1 MLTITPTNFKA
12 DNKSNM
18 FNQRNNTSQNQI
30 DYGEDYGLDYG
41 NDILDLQSVALDR
54 QRRKEEKKENW
65 HKAGVIAQCGLAF
78 AFLGLLGMELI
89 KHKFNK
95 KVVKM
100 QEEQFKR
107 QFPDIA
113 DKLENKNPVEE
124 LFKNVVKDK
133 AIPDLSADSINPKL
147 KKFINET
154 IEALKVKKEICEYT
168 GSDMPPRM
176 LLLHGPTGT
185 GKTFTAKIFAKAQ
198 GAEYAEV
205 QFSDVSSKYVGE
217 TSVFISNK
225 FKNFA
230 DLAKANPNKKY
241 VVAFN
246 EIDSLINNVEKLGE
260 NNLHLGQNRTSFLNG
275 LDSIK
280 DIPNLTIVG
289 TTNINPNSAKLDAA
303 TLRRF
308 GNIFEIPLPTKEE
321 LKASLKWQLHN
332 CKAAVEKYDFMK
344 ENEKEIDE
352 FLDKM
357 VKRKCAHGDMETI
370 AQNALN
376 KFKLAIKDKPDALKQ
391 KFSIDYLNQALDE
404 KEVIASGIG
413 NGTSY
418 FNFTMPKK
426 LSLWEKIKN
435 KFKRNN

>member
-1 MLTITPTNFKA
+1 MLTITQTNLPPNLPPNFKA
-12 DNKSNM
+12 EQNIFTPQN
-18 FNQRNNTSQNQI
+18 NQSQVI
-30 DYGEDYGLDYG
+30 PMDYGEDV
-41 NDILDLQSVALDR
+41 LDLESIARAKQT
-54 QRRKEEKKENW
+54 QKEQAKENW
-65 HKAGVIAQCGLAF
+65 QKAGVIAQCGLAF
-78 AFLGLLGMELI
+78 AFLGLLAMEVV
-89 KHKFNK
+89 KHKFSK
-95 KVVKM
+95 KALQV

-107 QFPDIA
+107 QFPDMA
-113 DKLENKNPVEE
+113 DKLKGKNPVAE
-124 LFKNVVKDK
+124 LFKDVTKDT

-154 IEALKVKKEICEYT
+154 IESLKVSKEICEYT

-230 DLAKANPNKKY
+230 DLAKANPDKKY

-308 GNIFEIPLPTKEE
+308 GNVFEIPLPTKEE
-321 LKASLKWQLHN
+321 LRASLKWQLHN
-332 CKAAVEKYDFMK
+332 CKAATEKYDFMK
-344 ENEKEIDE
+344 ENASKVDA

-376 KFKLAIKDKPDALKQ
+376 KFKLDIKDKPDALSQ
-391 KFSIDYLNQALDE
+391 KFDIKYLEEALKE

-413 NGTSY
+413 AGSSATY
-418 FNFTMPKK
+418 MPQKHQ
-426 LSLWEKIKN
+426 SLWQIIKS
-435 KFKRNN
+435 KFKRNK

>member
-1 MLTITPTNFKA
+1 MLTITPINFKA
-12 DNKSNM
+12 EQNIFSR
-18 FNQRNNTSQNQI
+18 QSSQPKMI
-30 DYGEDYGLDYG
+30 PMDYGEDV
-41 NDILDLQSVALDR
+41 LDLQTIALAK
-54 QRRKEEKKENW
+54 QNKKEQAKENW
-65 HKAGVIAQCGLAF
+65 QKAGVIAQCGLAF
-78 AFLGLLGMELI
+78 AFLGLLVMEMV
-89 KHKFNK
+89 KHKFSK
-95 KVVKM
+95 KALQV

-107 QFPDIA
+107 QFPDMA
-113 DKLENKNPVEE
+113 DKLKGKNPVEE
-124 LFKNVVKDK
+124 LFKNVTKDTT
-133 AIPDLSADSINPKL
+133 IPDLSADSINPKL

-154 IEALKVKKEICEYT
+154 IESLKVSKEICDYT

-230 DLAKANPNKKY
+230 DLAKANPDKKY

-308 GNIFEIPLPTKEE
+308 GNVFEIPLPTKEE
-321 LKASLKWQLHN
+321 LRASLKWQLHN
-332 CKAAVEKYDFMK
+332 CKAVKKHNFM
-344 ENEKEIDE
+344 ESNQAQIDS

-376 KFKLAIKDKPDALKQ
+376 KFKLDIKDKPDALEQ
-391 KFSIDYLNQALDE
+391 KFDIKYLEEALKE

-413 NGTSY
+413 TGSSITY
-418 FNFTMPKK
+418 MPQKHK
-426 LSLWEKIKN
+426 SLWQFIKS
-435 KFKRNN
+435 KLKRNK

>member
-1 MLTITPTNFKA
+1 MLKISPTSFKS
-12 DNKSNM
+12 DNNQTNSI
-18 FNQRNNTSQNQI
+18 FNQKNYAQPI
-30 DYGEDYGLDYG
+30 PMDYGDDV
-41 NDILDLQSVALDR
+41 LDLETLALAK
-54 QRRKEEKKENW
+54 QKKKENSKENW
-65 HKAGVIAQCGLAF
+65 QKAGVIAQCGLAF
-78 AFLGLLGMELI
+78 AFLGLLVMEMV

-95 KVVKM
+95 KFAKI

-107 QFPDIA
+107 QFPDMV
-113 DKLENKNPVEE
+113 DKLAGKNPVAE
-124 LFKNVVKDK
+124 LFKDVSKDTT
-133 AIPDLSADSINPKL
+133 IPDLSADSINPKL
-147 KKFINET
+147 KKFIKET
-154 IEALKVKKEICEYT
+154 IDALNVKKEICEYT

-230 DLAKANPNKKY
+230 DLAKANPDKKY
-241 VVAFN
+241 VVTFN

-321 LKASLKWQLHN
+321 LKASLKWQLHK

-344 ENEKEIDE
+344 ENAAAIDA

-376 KFKLAIKDKPDALKQ
+376 KFKLEIKDKPDALSQ
-391 KFSIDYLNQALDE
+391 KFDIKYLEQALDE

-413 NGTSY
+413 SGTETY
-418 FNFTMPKK
+418 NFLRPRKI
-426 LSLWEKIKN
+426 SLFERIRN

>member
-1 MLTITPTNFKA
+1 MLAISPVSFKSDKKTVEFNTPRYEQQVPIITYEDTFEPQINIKPKA
-12 DNKSNM
+12 
-18 FNQRNNTSQNQI
+18 TSQ
-30 DYGEDYGLDYG
+30 
-41 NDILDLQSVALDR
+41 
-54 QRRKEEKKENW
+54 ENW
-65 HKAGVIAQCGLAF
+65 QKAGVIAQFGLAV
-78 AFLGLLGMELI
+78 AFLGLLVMEVV
-89 KHKFNK
+89 KHKFSK
-95 KVVKM
+95 KISKI

-107 QFPDIA
+107 QFPDMV
-113 DKLENKNPVEE
+113 DKLTGKNPVES
-124 LFKNVVKDK
+124 LFKDVTKDDT
-133 AIPDLSADSINPKL
+133 IPELSAESINPKL

-154 IEALKVKKEICEYT
+154 IDSLKVDKKICEYT

-198 GAEYAEV
+198 GAEYTEV

-230 DLAKANPNKKY
+230 DLAKAHPDKKY

-308 GNIFEIPLPTKEE
+308 GNVFEIPLPTKEE
-321 LKASLKWQLHN
+321 LRASLKWQLHK
-332 CKAAVEKYDFMK
+332 CQAAHMHNFMETNK
-344 ENEKEIDE
+344 GAIDA

-357 VKRKCAHGDMETI
+357 VRRRCAHGDMETI

-376 KFKLAIKDKPDALKQ
+376 KFKLDIKDKPDALNQ
-391 KFSIDYLNQALDE
+391 KFDIKYLEEALRE

-413 NGTSY
+413 TEPI
-418 FNFTMPKK
+418 NFQPRKK
-426 LSLWEKIKN
+426 ISLWNLIKLR
-435 KFKRNN
+435 FKRNN